1 MLAEKQLTIFD
12 AVSPSGTPADQ
23 LKWVGQQIQFLNA
36 ELATDLTP
44 SERELKMRALWAALE
59 QEADLHNQIWEQE
72 PEAVV
77 VVESD
82 PVPAETLVQDRPSL
96 LPLAKVEWSCG
107 ICRDGT
113 GAEVVSASEEAIL
126 LQCVNVEAHSGDITR
141 SRLSWNNTAPVRV
154 GRSFAPTGSWSA
166 PLHSGVE
173 QRFKIL
179 DHSNSENVVVT
190 PFERQMILLTYDI
203 LIDDAGSNGREVER
217 LISQRCEIEASFDN
231 APKPTTEEPSVQSDR
246 PSLLPLAAIKWRCV
260 LCGGHSELVSASEEK
275 ILLKCTKKKEHRGE
289 IDRVGY
295 GWKDKTGYRGGPLLG
310 MVEEHFKKYGRS
322 ELQTGNQTILLAH
335 DIRIDV
341 MSREI
346 GTPKCWRPSEPP
358 TPEENERDIQAHY
371 DAIEAKRAFEESLLA
386 QPDPVKVEA
395 ETAQKD
401 TRLYR
406 QELARIDEFI
416 ASEAFQAL
424 SPERQASERR
434 SRQHL
439 LEYLGEAET
448 KAAEP
453 APTEPG
459 AADEI
464 RSKIADLQ
472 ARLYAKG
479 GLRPQE
485 WTEINEEMK
494 ALRLDLADL
503 EPPTKIRNC
512 CAGPKGKVHLVPY
525 EAENALCNYRP
536 LHHANSGWIE
546 SHETLGCDKCHKVAW
561 AGNYRVIGYSEDP
574 NGEPGNSDKIKA
586 GPEKKVKKPRE
597 KKPKQADKQELD
609 WVQQALLDAPEPPPR
624 SIESRIEFQR
634 DSVARYEEQERS
646 ARSEKDNP
654 KLSHKDKEL
663 AELKLRSFIECKA
676 EAQRELAA
684 LESELLAKQ
693 EPKPEPWDLAAIFEN
708 KSDDERRDLL
718 CGLIIERLALGP
730 VHPHDL
736 TLLSPDYTHQIYEAV
751 RYLAA
756 NNRIRYFPGGI
767 VGLLTPQETRE
778 RTHGASSET
787 VKYAPPKTSW
797 ERACQFCGGQMTPT
811 GDTWICGSAPAAHSM
826 AVSDIDNCAAWRNLG
841 LTVFTD
847 IPAWALGDE
856 GQTQEAMVGTCRQ
869 CGCTDHDCTQ
879 CVQENGFPCYWAEP
893 DLCSRCAYVPA
904 EEATA

>member
-44 SERELKMRALWAALE
+44 AERELKMRALWVALE
-59 QEADLHNQIWEQE
+59 QEAELHNQIGEQE
-72 PEAVV
+72 PQPQPPAK
-77 VVESD
+77 
-82 PVPAETLVQDRPSL
+82 PNPLPAETIVKDRPSL

-141 SRLSWNNTAPVRV
+141 SRLSWENTALVRV

-166 PLHSGVE
+166 PLHSGVG

-179 DHSNSENVVVT
+179 DHSNSENVAVT
-190 PFERQMILLTYDI
+190 PFEQQMVLLAYDI

-217 LISQRCEIEASFDN
+217 LISQRREIESSFDN
-231 APKPTTEEPSVQSDR
+231 TPKPTPEEPSIQSDR

-275 ILLKCTKKKEHRGE
+275 ILLKCAKKKEHSGE
-289 IDRVGY
+289 IDRVGM
-295 GWKDKTGYRGGPLLG
+295 GWKGKTEYRGGPLVG
-310 MVEEHFKKYGRS
+310 MTEDHFNKYGQS
-322 ELQTGNQTILLAH
+322 TPELRAQTILLAH
-335 DIRIDV
+335 DIRIA
-341 MSREI
+341 MRRSEI
-346 GTPKCWRPSEPP
+346 GMPKLWWR
-358 TPEENERDIQAHY
+358 ENEAGRPATAQEHEMDVSNLN

-424 SPERQASERR
+424 SPERQASEHR

-546 SHETLGCDKCHKVAW
+546 SDETLGCDKCHKVAW

-586 GPEKKVKKPRE
+586 GSEKKARKPRE
-597 KKPKQADKQELD
+597 KKPKQAEQELD
-609 WVQQALLDAPEPPPR
+609 WVEQALLDAPEPPPLSADR
-624 SIESRIEFQR
+624 KIELLRIEIATIEGLEEKVKAETWDHR
-634 DSVARYEEQERS
+634 VSYENKES
-646 ARSEKDNP
+646 AASRMNGYAN
-654 KLSHKDKEL
+654 L
-663 AELKLRSFIECKA
+663 KA
-676 EAQRELAA
+676 EAQRKIDA

-693 EPKPEPWDLAAIFEN
+693 ETKSDSWDLAAIFEN

-730 VHPHDL
+730 VHPYDL
-736 TLLSPDYTHQIYEAV
+736 TLLSPDYTQQIYEAV

-767 VGLLTPQETRE
+767 VGLLTAQEIKE
-778 RTHGASSET
+778 RTRDAS
-787 VKYAPPKTSW
+787 
-797 ERACQFCGGQMTPT
+797 
-811 GDTWICGSAPAAHSM
+811 I
-826 AVSDIDNCAAWRNLG
+826 
-841 LTVFTD
+841 
-847 IPAWALGDE
+847 
-856 GQTQEAMVGTCRQ
+856 GTCRQ

-904 EEATA
+904 EEATV

>member
-44 SERELKMRALWAALE
+44 AEREIKMQALWAALMQEAELHNQIGE
-59 QEADLHNQIWEQE
+59 QEAD
-72 PEAVV
+72 PAPAAEAFWN
-77 VVESD
+77 SSNFSLIPAD
-82 PVPAETLVQDRPSL
+82 PVPAETRAGDRPSL
-96 LPLAKVEWSCG
+96 LPLAKIEWPCG
-107 ICRDGT
+107 ICRDGAGT
-113 GAEVVSASEEAIL
+113 EIVSASEERIL
-126 LQCVNVEAHSGDITR
+126 LQCSNAEAHSGEISR
-141 SRLSWNNTAPVRV
+141 CRLSWSNKA
-154 GRSFAPTGSWSA
+154 GTGSNSA
-166 PLHSGVE
+166 PLHSGVGR
-173 QRFKIL
+173 RFKIL
-179 DHSNSENVVVT
+179 DHSNSENVTAT
-190 PFERQMILLTYDI
+190 PFEQQMVLLAYDI

-217 LISQRCEIEASFDN
+217 LISQRREIESSFDN
-231 APKPTTEEPSVQSDR
+231 TPKPTTEEPPIQSDR

-260 LCGGHSELVSASEEK
+260 LCGGHSELVSASEDK
-275 ILLKCTKKKEHRGE
+275 ILLKCTKKKEHSGE

-310 MVEEHFKKYGRS
+310 MVEEHFKKYGQS
-322 ELQTGNQTILLAH
+322 TPDLWAQTILLAH
-335 DIRIDV
+335 DIRIA
-341 MSREI
+341 MRRSEI
-346 GTPKCWRPSEPP
+346 GMPKLWWR
-358 TPEENERDIQAHY
+358 ENEAGRPATAQEHEMDVSNLN
-371 DAIEAKRAFEESLLA
+371 DAIEAKRAFEASLLA
-386 QPDPVKVEA
+386 QPDPIKVEA

-424 SPERQASERR
+424 SPERQASEHR

-453 APTEPG
+453 VPTEPG
-459 AADEI
+459 AAEEI
-464 RSKIADLQ
+464 RGKIADLQ

-503 EPPTKIRNC
+503 EPPIKIRNC

-546 SHETLGCDKCHKVAW
+546 SDETLGCDKCHKVAW
-561 AGNYRVIGYSEDP
+561 AGNYRVIGYFEDP

-586 GPEKKVKKPRE
+586 GSEKKARKPRE
-597 KKPKQADKQELD
+597 KKPKQAEQELD
-609 WVQQALLDAPEPPPR
+609 WVEQALLDAPEPPPLSAER
-624 SIESRIEFQR
+624 KIELLRIEIATIEGLEEKVKAETWDHR
-634 DSVARYEEQERS
+634 VSYENKES
-646 ARSEKDNP
+646 AASRMNGYAN
-654 KLSHKDKEL
+654 L
-663 AELKLRSFIECKA
+663 KA
-676 EAQRELAA
+676 EAQRKIAA
-684 LESELLAKQ
+684 LESELLGKQ
-693 EPKPEPWDLAAIFEN
+693 EPESEPWDLSAIFEN
-708 KSDDERRDLL
+708 RSDDERRDLL
-718 CGLIIERLALGP
+718 CELIIERLTLGP
-730 VHPHDL
+730 AHPHDL
-736 TLLSPDYTHQIYEAV
+736 TLLSPKYTQQIYEAV

-767 VGLLTPQETRE
+767 VGLLTAQEIKE
-778 RTHGASSET
+778 RTHG
-787 VKYAPPKTSW
+787 
-797 ERACQFCGGQMTPT
+797 RL
-811 GDTWICGSAPAAHSM
+811 DAA
-826 AVSDIDNCAAWRNLG
+826 DR
-841 LTVFTD
+841 
-847 IPAWALGDE
+847 
-856 GQTQEAMVGTCRQ
+856 EAIGGTCRQ

-893 DLCSRCAYVPA
+893 DLCSRCAYVPT
-904 EEATA
+904 EDVTV